1 MAETVR
7 KGDGKNEHL
16 STSVYPAISSQIV
29 TYLKDQGMTLKEIGS
44 LIGMKEAFISRVW
57 NKQRSFTLKHLSKL
71 EKALNKPLPT
81 IIIEATPVKIVPKKL
96 RPAYRAFHVFLGEL
110 GEA

>member
-1 MAETVR
+1 MAKTVIKR
-7 KGDGKNEHL
+7 DGQNERL
-16 STSVYPAISSQIV
+16 ATSVYPAISSQIV

-57 NKQRSFTLKHLSKL
+57 NRQRSFTLKHLSKL
-71 EKALNKPLPT
+71 EQALNKPLPT
-81 IIIEATPVKIVPKKL
+81 IIIEATPVKTVPKRL
-96 RPAYRAFHVFLGEL
+96 RPAYHAFHVFLGKL

>member
-1 MAETVR
+1 MAKTVT
-7 KGDGKNEHL
+7 KLDGKNERIT
-16 STSVYPAISSQIV
+16 TSIYPAISSQIV
-29 TYLKDQGMTLKEIGS
+29 EYLKDQGMTLKEIGS

-57 NKQRSFTLKHLSKL
+57 NRQRSFTLKHLSKL

-81 IIIEATPVKIVPKKL
+81 IIIEATPIETVPKKL
-96 RPAYRAFHVFLGEL
+96 RPAYRAFHVFLGGL